1 MNPEA
6 FAYDKTPSKRLTF
19 ASRAPIMRPPSPIT
33 TTKTSEEELTIRE
46 ESATLR
52 EAKNKKFASP
62 LAKPVR
68 LL

>member
-6 FAYDKTPSKRLTF
+6 FVYDKTLDFCAADSHN
-19 ASRAPIMRPPSPIT
+19 APPSPIT
-33 TTKTSEEELTIRE
+33 TTKTSEEELAIRE

-52 EAKNKKFASP
+52 EAKNKKFASS
-62 LAKPVR
+62 LAKSVR

>member
-1 MNPEA
+1 MGIRRNQRGGRKVLDICFLGSHNA
-6 FAYDKTPSKRLTF
+6 H
-19 ASRAPIMRPPSPIT
+19 PSPIT

>member
-6 FAYDKTPSKRLTF
+6 FVYDKTLDFCVAGSHN
-19 ASRAPIMRPPSPIT
+19 APPSPIT

-52 EAKNKKFASP
+52 EAKNKKFASS
-62 LAKPVR
+62 LAKSVR

>member
-1 MNPEA
+1 MRRRQKQTA
-6 FAYDKTPSKRLTF
+6 TKFDKRCFALHN
-19 ASRAPIMRPPSPIT
+19 APPSPIT
-33 TTKTSEEELTIRE
+33 TTKTSEEGLAIRE

>member
-6 FAYDKTPSKRLTF
+6 FVYDKTLDFCVADSHN
-19 ASRAPIMRPPSPIT
+19 APPSPIT
-33 TTKTSEEELTIRE
+33 TTKTSEEGLVIRE

>member
-6 FAYDKTPSKRLTF
+6 FVYDKTLDFCAADSHN
-19 ASRAPIMRPPSPIT
+19 APPSLIT
-33 TTKTSEEELTIRE
+33 TTKTSEEGLAIRE
-46 ESATLR
+46 ESATLW

>member
-1 MNPEA
+1 MGVFGEIGDA
-6 FAYDKTPSKRLTF
+6 GERRLTF
-19 ASRAPIMRPPSPIT
+19 VFLDSHNAPPSPIT
-33 TTKTSEEELTIRE
+33 TTKTSEEGLAIRE

-52 EAKNKKFASP
+52 EAKNKKFAFP

>member
-6 FAYDKTPSKRLTF
+6 FVYDKRLDF
-19 ASRAPIMRPPSPIT
+19 CVADSHNAPPSPIT
-33 TTKTSEEELTIRE
+33 TTKTSEEGLAIRE

-52 EAKNKKFASP
+52 EAKSNKFAPP